1 MKNLSMLICEALRD
15 LVAYV
20 QSKKR
25 EKHPWKSV
33 NFSFKPATFLK
44 LTLLHGCFL
53 RFLNCTNRPN
63 RAMHQS
69 ALNHV
74 FDASEI
80 WTFCGPFISGYKQ
93 NLGTEG

>member
-33 NFSFKPATFLK
+33 NFSFKPATLLK
-44 LTLLHGCFL
+44 LTLLHGCFS
-53 RFLNCTNRPN
+53 RF
-63 RAMHQS
+63 
-69 ALNHV
+69 
-74 FDASEI
+74 
-80 WTFCGPFISGYKQ
+80 
-93 NLGTEG
+93 